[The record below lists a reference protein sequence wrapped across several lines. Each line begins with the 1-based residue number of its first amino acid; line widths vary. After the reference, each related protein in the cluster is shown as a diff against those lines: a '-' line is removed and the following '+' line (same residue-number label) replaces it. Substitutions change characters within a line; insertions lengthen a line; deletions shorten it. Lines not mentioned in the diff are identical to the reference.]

1 MKTTIKTDVC
11 VIGAGSGGLSVAA
24 GTSQLGLST
33 VLIEKDKMGG
43 DCLNTG
49 CVPSK
54 ALLAAA
60 KNAHIKHSSDIPGI
74 AATEPRIDFSSIKR
88 HVSDVIKSIEPN
100 DSQQRFEGLGVT
112 VLRNEA
118 RFISPNLIRSGD
130 DLIQAKYVVIATG
143 SRPVIPPIKDIN
155 TASALTNESIFNLS
169 EKPTHLLIIGAG
181 PIGIEMAQAHCRLG
195 SQVSVFDMATLLP
208 RDDESNVSILREVLV
223 NDGINFYERVAI
235 KQIKKEND
243 LITVY
248 LERNDKIFEVSGS
261 HLLVSAGRSP
271 VTDTLD
277 LEKAGIKY
285 DKKGI
290 SVDKRL
296 RTNKKHIY
304 AIGDVSGG
312 PQFTHIAGYHAG
324 IVIRN
329 ICFKIPAKVDYRAL
343 PWVTFTDPEL
353 AQVGLTEK
361 QAKIE
366 YGKNIKVTQWPFKEN
381 DRAIAER
388 TITGN
393 VRVITTR
400 RGHILGASIIGPH
413 AGELCQVWGLAI
425 SSRLK
430 IGAIAGMIAP
440 YPTLAEINKR
450 VAGAWFTQNLFSR
463 KTQTLVRLLQKLPF
477 L

>member
-1 MKTTIKTDVC
+1 MKPTIKTDVC
-11 VIGAGSGGLSVAA
+11 IIGAGSGGLSVAA

-60 KNAHIKHSSDIPGI
+60 KNAHIKQSSYISGIP
-74 AATEPRIDFSSIKR
+74 ATEPTIDFSLVKN
-88 HVSDVIKSIEPN
+88 HVSEVIKSIEPN

-118 RFISPNLIRSGD
+118 RFISPK
-130 DLIQAKYVVIATG
+130 LIQSGNDVIQTKYVVIATG
-143 SRPVIPPIKDIN
+143 SRPVIPPIKGID
-155 TASALTNESIFNLS
+155 TASPLTNETIFNLT
-169 EKPTHLLIIGAG
+169 EKPKHLLIIGAG

-195 SQVSVFDMATLLP
+195 CQVSVFDMATLLP
-208 RDDESNVSILREVLV
+208 RDDESNVSTLREVLV
-223 NDGINFYERVAI
+223 NDGINFYESVAI
-235 KQIKKEND
+235 KQVKKD
-243 LITVY
+243 SDSITIC
-248 LERNDKIFEVSGS
+248 LERDEEVFEISGT
-261 HLLVSAGRSP
+261 HLLVAAGRSP
-271 VTDTLD
+271 VTDTLE

-285 DKKGI
+285 DRKGI

-366 YGKNIKVTQWPFKEN
+366 YGDNIKLTEWPFKEN

-388 TITGN
+388 TITGK

-425 SSRLK
+425 TSGLK

-450 VAGAWFTQNLFSR
+450 VAGAWYTENLFSR
-463 KTQTLVRLLQKLPF
+463 KTQTLVQLLQKLPF
-477 L
+477 

>member
-60 KNAHIKHSSDIPGI
+60 KNAHIKQSSDIPGI
-74 AATEPRIDFSSIKR
+74 AATDPTIDFSTIKH

-130 DLIQAKYVVIATG
+130 DVIQAKYVVIATG

-155 TASALTNESIFNLS
+155 TASPLTNESIFNLS
-169 EKPTHLLIIGAG
+169 ERPKHLLIIGAG

-208 RDDESNVSILREVLV
+208 RDDESNVSTLREVLV

-248 LERNDKIFEVSGS
+248 LERNEKIFEISGS

-366 YGKNIKVTQWPFKEN
+366 YGNNIKVTQWPFKEN

-450 VAGAWFTQNLFSR
+450 VAGAWFTKNLFSR

-477 L
+477 